1 MTSADIERQ
10 PERGAA
16 AHPGQS
22 YDVGGVRLPRPFKI
36 RRLGHFGYN
45 CADLAGMLDFYIGGL
60 GLIVS
65 DESGRFAARL
75 PEDVR
80 SGLAPGERRLYFTR
94 FGSDHHQLVFMSR
107 KLWEAAAQPPAST
120 NQITWQVGSLA
131 EVVDGS
137 AWIWGRGERL
147 MRSGRDM
154 PGSNWHTYLFDPEG
168 HINELFYGMEQIGW
182 DGLSKPRDMW
192 SGVQHERPELPQAS
206 ESNEIEAA
214 RQAGVDLN
222 AGHRAA
228 TAGADGGAGTAGT
241 PAYTVD
247 GIVMARP
254 FKVTGIGPVSLFV
267 DDLDRTRSFYTDV
280 LGFGVRERVRWGEH
294 QGVLLYSGTDH
305 HTLALYTAG
314 LRSALGMPGRLDSMA
329 LGLRLANYRQLR
341 EAVAFMTDRGAE
353 EVSVP
358 AELVPGFDYVAHL
371 RDPDG
376 NLVQL
381 YYYQRQCA
389 PAGPGPRTVS
399 APAREWPELIDA
411 PEDVYG
417 GQQFLGPWQ

>member
-10 PERGAA
+10 PELSADHG
-16 AHPGQS
+16 HWC
-22 YDVGGVRLPRPFKI
+22 DVGGVRLPRPFKI

-45 CADLAGMLDFYIGGL
+45 CWNLDRMLDFYIAGL

-65 DESGRFAARL
+65 DASGKFASRL
-75 PEDVR
+75 PDDVL
-80 SGLAPGERRLYFTR
+80 SGLTPGERLLYFTR
-94 FGSDHHQLVFMSR
+94 FGSDHHQLVLMSR
-107 KLWEAAAQPPAST
+107 KVWEASAQAPASI

-131 EVVDGS
+131 EVVAGS

-168 HINELFYGMEQIGW
+168 HINELFYGMEQVGW
-182 DGLSKPRDMW
+182 NGLSKPRDMW
-192 SGVQHERPELPQAS
+192 SGVMHEVPDLPQQA
-206 ESNEIEAA
+206 ESDEIETA
-214 RQAGVDLN
+214 RRAGIDLN
-222 AGHRAA
+222 GGHRAA
-228 TAGADGGAGTAGT
+228 VGAA
-241 PAYTVD
+241 AYVVD
-247 GIVMARP
+247 GITMARP

-267 DDLDRTRSFYTDV
+267 EDLEQATRFYTDV
-280 LGFGVRERVRWGEH
+280 LGFRVRERVRWGEH
-294 QGVLLYSGTDH
+294 QGVMMYNDTDH
-305 HTLALYTAG
+305 HTLALYAAG
-314 LRSALGMPGRLDSMA
+314 LRSALGMPARLNSMA

-341 EAVAFMTDRGAE
+341 EAVRFMTGYGAE

-358 AELVPGFDYVAHL
+358 AELVPGFDYVSHL

-389 PAGPGPRTVS
+389 PSGPGPRTFS
-399 APAREWPELIDA
+399 APAQQWPELIDA

>member
-1 MTSADIERQ
+1 MTSADTQRQ
-10 PERGAA
+10 PEQGTN
-16 AHPGQS
+16 PGQAC
-22 YDVGGVRLPRPFKI
+22 DVGGVLLPRPFKI
-36 RRLGHFGYN
+36 RRMGHFGYN
-45 CADLAGMLDFYIGGL
+45 CWDLDAMLDFYIAGL

-65 DESGRFAARL
+65 DESGRFASRL
-75 PEDVR
+75 PDDVQ
-80 SGLAPGERRLYFTR
+80 SSLAPSERQLYFTR

-107 KLWEAAAQPPAST
+107 KLWEEAAQAPASI

-131 EVVDGS
+131 EVVNGS

-192 SGVQHERPELPQAS
+192 SGVLNEVPELPQSA
-206 ESNEIEAA
+206 ESTEIVTA
-214 RQAGVDLN
+214 RQAGIDLN
-222 AGHRAA
+222 GGHRAA
-228 TAGADGGAGTAGT
+228 TAG
-241 PAYTVD
+241 PSAYTVD
-247 GIVMARP
+247 GITMARP

-267 DDLDRTRSFYTDV
+267 DDLDRATRFYTDV
-280 LGFGVRERVRWGEH
+280 LGFGVRERVQWGGH
-294 QGVLLYSGTDH
+294 QGVLLYSDTDH
-305 HTLALYTAG
+305 HTLALYAAG
-314 LRSALGMPGRLDSMA
+314 LRSALGMPAGLDSMA

-341 EAVAFMTDRGAE
+341 EAVAFMTSRGAE
-353 EVSVP
+353 EVAVP
-358 AELVPGFDYVAHL
+358 AELVPGFDYVSHL

-389 PAGPGPRTVS
+389 PSGPGPRTISGS
-399 APAREWPELIDA
+399 ARQWPEVIDA

>member
-1 MTSADIERQ
+1 MTSADIQRQ
-10 PERGAA
+10 PEQAGV
-16 AHPGQS
+16 PGQAC
-22 YDVGGVRLPRPFKI
+22 DVGGVRLSRPFKI

-45 CADLAGMLDFYIGGL
+45 CWDLDGMLDFYIDGL

-65 DESGRFAARL
+65 DESGTFASRL

-80 SGLAPGERRLYFTR
+80 SSLTPSERLLYFTR

-107 KLWEAAAQPPAST
+107 KVWEASGQAQASI

-192 SGVQHERPELPQAS
+192 SGVLHERPELPQPA
-206 ESNEIEAA
+206 ESHEIEQA
-214 RQAGVDLN
+214 RQGGIDLN
-222 AGHRAA
+222 SGHRAA
-228 TAGADGGAGTAGT
+228 ADTS
-241 PAYTVD
+241 AYTVD
-247 GIVMARP
+247 GIAMARP
-254 FKVTGIGPVSLFV
+254 FKITGIGPVSLFV
-267 DDLDRTRSFYTDV
+267 DDLDRTTRFYTDV

-314 LRSALGMPGRLDSMA
+314 LRAALGVPARLDSMA

-341 EAVAFMTDRGAE
+341 EAVRFMTDRGAE
-353 EVSVP
+353 EVSLP
-358 AELVPGFDYVAHL
+358 AELVPGFDYVSHL

-389 PAGPGPRTVS
+389 PSGPASRTVS
-399 APAREWPELIDA
+399 GPAGQWPELIDA

>member
-1 MTSADIERQ
+1 MTSADIQRQ
-10 PERGAA
+10 PDQAA
-16 AHPGQS
+16 NSEQA
-22 YDVGGVRLPRPFKI
+22 YDVGGVRLSRPFKI

-45 CADLAGMLDFYIGGL
+45 CWDLDAMLDFYVAGL

-65 DESGRFAARL
+65 DQSGRFASRL
-75 PEDVR
+75 PDDVR
-80 SGLAPGERRLYFTR
+80 SSLTSSERLLYFTR
-94 FGSDHHQLVFMSR
+94 FGSDHHQLVFMSHR
-107 KLWEAAAQPPAST
+107 LWEGGAQAAASI

-131 EVVDGS
+131 EVVSGS

-147 MRSGRDM
+147 LRSGRDM

-182 DGLSKPRDMW
+182 DGRSKPSDMW
-192 SGVQHERPELPQAS
+192 SGVLHEVPELPQSA
-206 ESNEIEAA
+206 ESAEIEKA

-222 AGHRAA
+222 GGHRAA
-228 TAGADGGAGTAGT
+228 AGAS
-241 PAYTVD
+241 AYAVD
-247 GIVMARP
+247 GITMARP

-267 DDLDRTRSFYTDV
+267 DDLDRATRFYTDV
-280 LGFGVRERVRWGEH
+280 LGFGVRERVQWGEH
-294 QGVLLYSGTDH
+294 QGVLLYSDTDH
-305 HTLALYTAG
+305 HTLALYAAS
-314 LRSALGMPGRLDSMA
+314 LRSALGMPARLDSMA

-341 EAVAFMTDRGAE
+341 EAVRFMTRRGAE
-353 EVSVP
+353 EVSLP
-358 AELVPGFDYVAHL
+358 AELVPGFDYVSHL

-389 PAGPGPRTVS
+389 PSGPGPRTVS
-399 APAREWPELIDA
+399 TPAQEWPELIDA